1 MILAFEYYNDKRQSN
16 YFTSFKTVLYAYISL
31 AAERNMFYGDYND
44 YIGTRALHN
53 VGMHM
58 LYRLIIIIIIVQ
70 TKAEI
75 NRNYTH
81 NNED

>member
-1 MILAFEYYNDKRQSN
+1 MILAFEYYNDERQSN
-16 YFTSFKTVLYAYISL
+16 YFTSFKTFLYAYISL

-58 LYRLIIIIIIVQ
+58 SYRLIIIIVQ